1 MCGKR
6 KFDRL
11 KQVLNTLNRDYETFE
26 LGDLELLSGMR
37 LPDARLTYKTYGT
50 LNRNADNAVLMPTF
64 YTGTHLR
71 NEGFFGPGRAID
83 PGRHFVVSIN
93 MFGNGYSTSPTNAT
107 SAARGA
113 NFPRITLYDNVAAQQ
128 RLLAERLGV
137 EQLALVAGWSM
148 AGCQSFQWGAQFPD
162 RVKAIVPFCA
172 SAKVSVHNFVFLE
185 GVKAALVAD
194 CDFKNGHYSTP
205 PVRGLKAF
213 GRVYAGWA
221 FSQTFFR
228 EHLYRSLGFETV
240 EELLVDWERDHVD
253 NWDANNLLAKLHTWQ
268 CADISAGPIYDG
280 DFAAALGS
288 ISARAI
294 VIPCSDDLYFPPE
307 DNALEVE
314 KMPNAELRVFNSAFG
329 HAVASPGAVPEFA
342 RFLDEA
348 IKELLP

>member
-1 MCGKR
+1 M
-6 KFDRL
+6 
-11 KQVLNTLNRDYETFE
+11 NRDYETFE

-37 LPDARLTYKTYGT
+37 LPDARLTYRTYGT

-194 CDFKNGHYSTP
+194 CDFC
-205 PVRGLKAF
+205 L
-213 GRVYAGWA
+213 
-221 FSQTFFR
+221 
-228 EHLYRSLGFETV
+228 LYTSPSP
-240 EELLVDWERDHVD
+240 RD
-253 NWDANNLLAKLHTWQ
+253 KRQ
-268 CADISAGPIYDG
+268 SRMPSSA
-280 DFAAALGS
+280 
-288 ISARAI
+288 
-294 VIPCSDDLYFPPE
+294 
-307 DNALEVE
+307 
-314 KMPNAELRVFNSAFG
+314 
-329 HAVASPGAVPEFA
+329 
-342 RFLDEA
+342 
-348 IKELLP
+348 